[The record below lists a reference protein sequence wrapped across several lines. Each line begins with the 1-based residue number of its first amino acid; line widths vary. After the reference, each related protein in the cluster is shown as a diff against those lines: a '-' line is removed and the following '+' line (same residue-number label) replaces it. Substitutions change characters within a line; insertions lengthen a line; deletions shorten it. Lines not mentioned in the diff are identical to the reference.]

1 MAVENR
7 SNAAGAINAP
17 PSNSDT
23 YTSRGV
29 FNNTGTSAGVTGTSG
44 SSTSQTTLNPST
56 GGGTGGNANDTTITL
71 SAGVGLTG
79 GGDFTTNQADAE
91 TITFDLGNAG
101 AGAATYTF
109 DATNVLS
116 SLQVDV
122 HGRVLNVTGST
133 VTPVNP
139 FNDNLRTTASFA
151 GGAVP
156 APNTVGGVETDTPVS
171 ARITVDASD
180 YTIDGVMPTGTNV
193 ENLMTTID
201 PDNDGSRNIAEVTG
215 TIPAN
220 TAGNVA
226 IRTTTTVRQTSTTM
240 TEEQDSTPLSTTLFV
255 PYYTLG
261 PVTDDFDFSSA
272 VDISSWTPSTAP
284 LEAGAMNRIMYT
296 FTPDMVGTQHQIYWA
311 IERVPGR
318 NYVVSVGTFEFPF
331 TEGDTLSSGTRLGRS
346 FDVYKFYSGNDQ
358 TITITF

>member
-7 SNAAGAINAP
+7 SNAAGAINPP

-29 FNNTGTSAGVTGTSG
+29 FNNTGTSAGTTGTSG
-44 SSTSQTTLNPST
+44 SSTSQTTIGPST
-56 GGGTGGNANDTTITL
+56 GTGGGGNANDTTITL
-71 SAGVGLTG
+71 SAGIGLLG

-91 TITFDLGNAG
+91 TITFNLENAG

-122 HGRVLNVTGST
+122 HGRVLNVAGST

-156 APNTVGGVETDTPVS
+156 APNTMGGVEMQTPVS
-171 ARITVDASD
+171 TRITVDASD
-180 YTIDGVMPTGTNV
+180 YTIDSVTPTGTNV

-201 PDNDGSRNIAEVTG
+201 PDGDGSRNVAEVTG
-215 TIPAN
+215 DIPAN
-220 TAGNVA
+220 TAGEVA
-226 IRTTTTVRQTSTTM
+226 IRTRTTVRQTSTTM
-240 TEEQDSTPLSTTLFV
+240 TEDRDDVPLSTTLFV
-255 PYYTLG
+255 PYYTFG
-261 PVTDDFDFSSA
+261 PSSATTTMLDFSNPI
-272 VDISSWTPSTAP
+272 DISSWTPSTAP
-284 LEAGAMNRIMYT
+284 LMAGMNTIEFMRS
-296 FTPDMVGTQHQIYWA
+296 GGETQFIYWA
-311 IERVPGR
+311 LEQVPGR
-318 NYVVSVGTFEFPF
+318 TYMQSLGFGNVNFMEAGLQST
-331 TEGDTLSSGTRLGRS
+331 GTRLGRT
-346 FDVYKFYSGNDQ
+346 FQVFGWPTNNEQDV
-358 TITITF
+358 IITFN